1 MASDFVASAVKIPAP
16 PDVQPGMKFTRP
28 DAERILGTAARE
40 DAAQRDKLTQGEIED
55 AAADVGIPRD
65 AVRTVI
71 AAETEALQRA
81 AERSTRVQRDI
92 ERWFTTCV
100 AAVILVTAI
109 YAIGIGS
116 AASGLT
122 YDHNAVEAARANV
135 NLALDNRAMLPNSL
149 ATATNDGERAT
160 VIERAER
167 RIYVAKRDYDTAA
180 RAYNDRATGWF
191 ARRVLTESALPQHE
205 PFAATLWR

>member
-1 MASDFVASAVKIPAP
+1 MEFNRK
-16 PDVQPGMKFTRP
+16 
-28 DAERILGTAARE
+28 DAERIIGTAATE
-40 DAAQRDKLTQGEIED
+40 DAAVRERLTQSEIED

-71 AAETEALQRA
+71 AAETEASQRA
-81 AERSTRVQRDI
+81 AERSARVKRAV

-109 YAIGIGS
+109 YALGIGF
-116 AASGLT
+116 AASALT
-122 YDHNAVEAARANV
+122 NNHNAVEAARANV
-135 NLALDNRAMLPNSL
+135 NLALDNRATLEHSL
-149 ATATNDGERAT
+149 ATATNDAERAT

-167 RIYVAKRDYDTAA
+167 RVYVAKRDYDTAA
-180 RAYNDRATGWF
+180 RAYNDRASGWF
-191 ARRVLTESALPQHE
+191 ARRVLRESALPQHE

>member
-1 MASDFVASAVKIPAP
+1 
-16 PDVQPGMKFTRP
+16 MKFTRP
-28 DAERILGTAARE
+28 DAERIIGTAARE

-71 AAETEALQRA
+71 AAETEASQRA
-81 AERSTRVQRDI
+81 AERSARVKRAV
-92 ERWFTTCV
+92 ERWFTKCV
-100 AAVILVTAI
+100 VAVILVTAI
-109 YAIGIGS
+109 YALGIGS

-122 YDHNAVEAARANV
+122 NNHNAVEAARANV

-149 ATATNDGERAT
+149 ATATNDAERAT

-167 RIYVAKRDYDTAA
+167 RIYVAKRDYDTAV
-180 RAYNDRATGWF
+180 RTYNDCASGWF
-191 ARRVLTESALPQHE
+191 ARRVLAESALPAHE
-205 PFAATLWR
+205 PYAATAWR

>member
-1 MASDFVASAVKIPAP
+1 MEFNRK
-16 PDVQPGMKFTRP
+16 
-28 DAERILGTAARE
+28 DAERIIGTAATE
-40 DAAQRDKLTQGEIED
+40 DAAVRERLTQSEIED

-71 AAETEALQRA
+71 AAETEASQRA
-81 AERSTRVQRDI
+81 AERSARVKRAV

-109 YAIGIGS
+109 YALGIGF

-122 YDHNAVEAARANV
+122 NGHNAVEAARANV
-135 NLALDNRAMLPNSL
+135 NLALDNRATLEHSL
-149 ATATNDGERAT
+149 ATATNDAERAT

-167 RIYVAKRDYDTAA
+167 RVYVAKRDYDTAV
-180 RAYNDRATGWF
+180 RTYNDRASGWF
-191 ARRVLTESALPQHE
+191 ARRVLAESALPAHE
-205 PFAATLWR
+205 PFAATIWR